1 MTLVL
6 GLLHPRHDYSR
17 VLHDAGSLTLGVVA
31 LIVVALS
38 VVLFTYRHAGRARGR
53 PRRLP
58 HPRRGTSA
66 VLLGAIAAV
75 LLVLTSASQHRIGS
89 LTIVSRASAVRTMTP
104 VRAVPRRPVAHRS
117 AHPHRRVDNQP
128 AFQNLRDRRS
138 LWAGSIH

>member
-6 GLLHPRHDYSR
+6 GLLHPRQDYSR
-17 VLHDAGSLTLGVVA
+17 VLHDAGAFTIGVVA
-31 LIVVALS
+31 LIAVALS
-38 VVLFTYRHAGRARGR
+38 VVLLTYRHAGRARGR

-66 VLLGAIAAV
+66 LLLGAIAAV

-104 VRAVPRRPVAHRS
+104 VAAVVHRPRARRPA
-117 AHPHRRVDNQP
+117 AAYRRRP
-128 AFQNLRDRRS
+128 PER
-138 LWAGSIH
+138 